1 MPRIYKKE
9 RKCWFLKRP
18 HISIKKEYEGEIDR
32 NKLSVLFL
40 SGNCVQGKFI
50 WIVIRDSVLFFLIF
64 RNVIYLYFQ
73 IFYQFNN
80 FTLLQFYFYRDK
92 LVKSLGNHGS

>member
-1 MPRIYKKE
+1 MPRIWEME
-9 RKCWFLKRP
+9 RKFCILKKP

-50 WIVIRDSVLFFLIF
+50 WIVIRDFFFLIF
-64 RNVIYLYFQ
+64 RKVIYLYFQ
-73 IFYQFNN
+73 IFYQFDN
-80 FTLLQFYFYRDK
+80 FTLFQFYFYRDK
-92 LVKSLGNHGS
+92 LVKSLGNHRS